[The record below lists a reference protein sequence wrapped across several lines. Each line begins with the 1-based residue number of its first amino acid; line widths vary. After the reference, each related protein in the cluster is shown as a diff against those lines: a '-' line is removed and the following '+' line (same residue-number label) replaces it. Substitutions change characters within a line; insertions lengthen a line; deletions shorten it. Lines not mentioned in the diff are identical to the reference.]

1 MSKVSPPDPLTTTL
15 VTASKPVP
23 KLLSPDVAAEAV
35 DALPDDAPVLPPP
48 TTASATAPP
57 ASPAAMIGPP
67 DAAAAS
73 AGANRSKPR
82 VAIASLPAAMLL
94 SGPPSASDPLSFTAS
109 PTTPL
114 DRGGG
119 SGLAVAAGAPPSALA
134 ARPGSPT
141 TSAAPASPLDTS
153 TTVASTGGTSPVP
166 TGSRLAAP
174 FTWRMESATPMVPP
188 TVIFVKPFAQRS

>member
-67 DAAAAS
+67 DAAVPPSALAGSALSAVTPPATTDPLNCVTVTSDAATS

-82 VAIASLPAAMLL
+82 VA
-94 SGPPSASDPLSFTAS
+94 
-109 PTTPL
+109 
-114 DRGGG
+114 
-119 SGLAVAAGAPPSALA
+119 
-134 ARPGSPT
+134 
-141 TSAAPASPLDTS
+141 
-153 TTVASTGGTSPVP
+153 
-166 TGSRLAAP
+166 
-174 FTWRMESATPMVPP
+174 
-188 TVIFVKPFAQRS
+188 